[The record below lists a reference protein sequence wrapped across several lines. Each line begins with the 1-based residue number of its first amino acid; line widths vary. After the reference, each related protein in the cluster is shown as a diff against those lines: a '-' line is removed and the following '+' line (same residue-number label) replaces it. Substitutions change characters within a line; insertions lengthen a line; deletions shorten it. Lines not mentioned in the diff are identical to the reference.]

1 MLLTLDDSRHTDFSG
16 VLATK
21 SLLRSPARDPRLR
34 LVPGNVVLF
43 WQDEHLPHAIEVV
56 DGAIRAVRLWSDGTR
71 QIVTFFWPGSVIAS
85 SALQRYT
92 AETLTRCTLRPR
104 EDIVA
109 PEPSGTDQALQ
120 ASLRLLAATGKKS
133 ATCRMAWFLLQ
144 IREHLP
150 RDPVLP
156 NAFRIVIPRN
166 DIADY
171 LGMTLETACRTLA
184 TFRAQGLIDLPTRK
198 TICYLNI
205 PRLIR
210 IASLPSEG
218 AGT

>member
-1 MLLTLDDSRHTDFSG
+1 MLLTPDDSQHRNFSESLG
-16 VLATK
+16 ARGLART
-21 SLLRSPARDPRLR
+21 RVRDPRIR
-34 LVPGNVVLF
+34 FVPGNVVLF
-43 WQDEHLPHAIEVV
+43 WQDEHLPHAIEVI

-71 QIVTFFWPGSVIAS
+71 QIVTFFWPGSIIAPA
-85 SALQRYT
+85 ALQRYT

-109 PEPSGTDQALQ
+109 REPGGTDQALQ

-133 ATCRMAWFLLQ
+133 ATIRMAWFLLQ

-150 RDPVLP
+150 RDPVLS
-156 NAFRIVIPRN
+156 NASRIVIPRN

-184 TFRAQGLIDLPTRK
+184 AFRAQGLIDLPTRK

-205 PRLIR
+205 PRLLR
-210 IASLPSEG
+210 IASLQAEG
-218 AGT
+218 TIA

>member
-1 MLLTLDDSRHTDFSG
+1 MLLTLDDSQHTNYSG
-16 VLATK
+16 FLATK
-21 SLLRSPARDPRLR
+21 SPIRPPARDPRVR

-43 WQDEHLPHAIEVV
+43 WQDEHQPHAIEVI

-71 QIVTFFWPGSVIAS
+71 QIVTFFWPGSIIAPA
-85 SALQRYT
+85 ALQRYT

-104 EDIVA
+104 EDVVA
-109 PEPSGTDQALQ
+109 DEPGGTDQALL
-120 ASLRLLAATGKKS
+120 ASLRLLAATGKNS
-133 ATCRMAWFLLQ
+133 ATIRMAWFLLQ

-150 RDPVLP
+150 RDTVRS
-156 NAFRIVIPRN
+156 NAFRVVIPRN

-198 TICYLNI
+198 TICYIDI

-210 IASLPSEG
+210 IASSQSEG
-218 AGT
+218 ATA

>member
-1 MLLTLDDSRHTDFSG
+1 MLLTLDEPQHDSLFKFS
-16 VLATK
+16 ATK
-21 SLLRSPARDPRLR
+21 NLMRPPTRDPRLR
-34 LVPGNVVLF
+34 TVAGNAVLF

-56 DGAIRAVRLWSDGTR
+56 EGAIRAVRLWSDGSR
-71 QIVTFFWPGSVIAS
+71 QIVTFFWPGSIIAPA
-85 SALQRYT
+85 ALQRYT

-104 EDIVA
+104 EDLVA
-109 PEPSGTDQALQ
+109 PEPSGSDQALQ

-150 RDPVLP
+150 RDTVLS

-184 TFRAQGLIDLPTRK
+184 AFRTQGLIDLPTRK
-198 TICYLNI
+198 TICYLDVT
-205 PRLIR
+205 RLIR
-210 IASLPSEG
+210 IASFQSEG
-218 AGT
+218 ATA

>member
-1 MLLTLDDSRHTDFSG
+1 MLLTLDQPQHENFSE
-16 VLATK
+16 VLDTK
-21 SLLRSPARDPRLR
+21 SLIRPPARDPRLR

-56 DGAIRAVRLWSDGTR
+56 DGAIRAVRLWSDGSR
-71 QIVTFFWPGSVIAS
+71 QIVTFFWPGSIIAPA
-85 SALQRYT
+85 ALQRYT

-104 EDIVA
+104 EDLVA

-150 RDPVLP
+150 QDRVISS
-156 NAFRIVIPRN
+156 AYRMVIPRN

-184 TFRAQGLIDLPTRK
+184 AFRAQGLIDLPTRK

-210 IASLPSEG
+210 IASLQLEKC
-218 AGT
+218 

>member
-1 MLLTLDDSRHTDFSG
+1 MLLTLDEPKHEHFSE
-16 VLATK
+16 VLTTK
-21 SLLRSPARDPRLR
+21 SLARPPARDPRLR
-34 LVPGNVVLF
+34 LVAGNVVLF
-43 WQDEHLPHAIEVV
+43 WQDEHLPHAIEVI
-56 DGAIRAVRLWSDGTR
+56 DGAIRAVRLWSDGSR
-71 QIVTFFWPGSVIAS
+71 QIVTFFWPGSIIAPA
-85 SALQRYT
+85 ALQRYT

-150 RDPVLP
+150 LDRVLS
-156 NAFRIVIPRN
+156 NAYRIVIPRN

-184 TFRAQGLIDLPTRK
+184 AFRAQGIIDLPTRK

-205 PRLIR
+205 PRLVR
-210 IASLPSEG
+210 IASLQLEKC
-218 AGT
+218 

>member
-1 MLLTLDDSRHTDFSG
+1 MLLTLDDTQHANFSG
-16 VLATK
+16 ILASK
-21 SLLRSPARDPRLR
+21 SLIRPPARDPRLR
-34 LVPGNVVLF
+34 LVLGNVVLF
-43 WQDEHLPHAIEVV
+43 WQDEQVPHGIEVV

-71 QIVTFFWPGSVIAS
+71 QIVTFFWPGSIIAP

-133 ATCRMAWFLLQ
+133 ATSRMAWFLLQ
-144 IREHLP
+144 IRQHLP

-156 NAFRIVIPRN
+156 NACRIVVPRN

-184 TFRAQGLIDLPTRK
+184 AFRAQGLIDLPTRK

-205 PRLIR
+205 PRLAR
-210 IASLPSEG
+210 IASLQSESG
-218 AGT
+218 RA

>member
-1 MLLTLDDSRHTDFSG
+1 MLLTLDDTRHANFSG

-21 SLLRSPARDPRLR
+21 SPIRPPARDPRLR

-71 QIVTFFWPGSVIAS
+71 QIVTFFWPGSIIAS
-85 SALQRYT
+85 ATLQRYT
-92 AETLTRCTLRPR
+92 AETLTQCTLRPR
-104 EDIVA
+104 DDIVA

-120 ASLRLLAATGKKS
+120 ATLRLLAATGKKS
-133 ATCRMAWFLLQ
+133 AMSRMAWFLLQ

-150 RDPVLP
+150 RDRVLS
-156 NAFRIVIPRN
+156 NAYRIVIPRN

-184 TFRAQGLIDLPTRK
+184 AFRAQGLIDLPTRK
-198 TICYLNI
+198 TIFYLNI
-205 PRLIR
+205 PRLTR
-210 IASLPSEG
+210 IASLQSEN
-218 AGT
+218 ARA